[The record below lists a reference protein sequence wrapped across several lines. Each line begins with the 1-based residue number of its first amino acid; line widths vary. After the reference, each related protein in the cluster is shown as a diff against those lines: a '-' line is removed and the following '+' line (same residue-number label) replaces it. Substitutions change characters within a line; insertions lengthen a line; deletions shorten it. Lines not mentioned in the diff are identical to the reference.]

1 MTVTGKDILEHTT
14 IPEGPLGGQG
24 PRGGPL
30 QHGLYRGGDAN
41 DEILK
46 EHSLTI
52 IQETWELP

>member
-14 IPEGPLGGQG
+14 INEGALGGQG

-30 QHGLYRGGDAN
+30 QHGLYRGEDAD

-46 EHSLTI
+46 ENTLAI
-52 IQETWELP
+52 I